1 MIDDV
6 TAQKLLLSIARL
18 ENEKK
23 RPVYII
29 EVVRETMER
38 PVDAEQKPATR
49 VDMLNLFKDDLI
61 LCDKEC
67 NLYSLDKSRQRGAYM
82 NTESPF
88 ELCSDRLQR
97 LFPDYRLTTNC
108 QFMPEPTA
116 EKINFNT
123 IKNLLLSRD
132 MLEYITLHELTENDK
147 CRFLDQT
154 FNMLQGESVAFQSF
168 PRSGNTFLRK
178 YLE

>member
-1 MIDDV
+1 M
-6 TAQKLLLSIARL
+6 
-18 ENEKK
+18 
-23 RPVYII
+23 YII

-67 NLYSLDKSRQRGAYM
+67 NLFSLDKSRQRGAYM

-97 LFPDYRLTTNC
+97 LFPDYILTTNC
-108 QFMPEPTA
+108 QFMPGPTA

-132 MLEYITLHELTENDK
+132 
-147 CRFLDQT
+147 
-154 FNMLQGESVAFQSF
+154 
-168 PRSGNTFLRK
+168 
-178 YLE
+178 